1 MVQVNYRSIVWCA
14 VIVVISLF
22 ILFLFPW
29 DCTSITL
36 ADVWKA
42 LGKTVTLSL
51 LIFTMFSKYLWKCK
65 IFKFIIP
72 IPYLG
77 GEWDGTLRYHWNGQ
91 DGEKT
96 IKLTIRQSLFHI
108 QFIIKTDESISRSC
122 SASFNIDELRGENE
136 VIYSYANQPSII
148 HRDHSPIHYGA
159 ARLNIEVNESKLKGH
174 YWTDRKTVGEL
185 EFHKVR

>member
-1 MVQVNYRSIVWCA
+1 MVQVNYRSIVWSA
-14 VIVVISLF
+14 VIVVIALF
-22 ILFLFPW
+22 IFFLFPW
-29 DCTSITL
+29 NYTSITI

-51 LIFTMFSKYLWKCK
+51 LIFTVFIKHLWRYRL
-65 IFKFIIP
+65 FRLFIP

-77 GEWDGTLRYHWNGQ
+77 GEWSGILRYNWNGL
-91 DGEKT
+91 DGEKP

-108 QFIIKTDESISRSC
+108 QFIITTDESISRSC

-136 VIYSYANQPSII
+136 VIYSYSNQPSII
-148 HRDHSPIHYGA
+148 HRDHSQIHYGA
-159 ARLNIEVNESKLKGH
+159 ARLNIVDNNTKLEGY

-185 EFHKVR
+185 VFYKNK